1 MRGGPDRALTRIGD
15 FFEERDRVMTG
26 RESRAGEG
34 LSPDLPPVA
43 EAKSAME
50 DFLKEFRGFQD
61 DVKQSLQHQ
70 EERMTMLDRKT
81 MSYGR
86 PALSAAVEMEA
97 PHRKAFGA
105 YLRQGDD
112 DGLRGLVLEGK
123 AMSTAVAADGG
134 YLVDPQTAETI
145 RSMLL
150 STASLRA
157 VANVVQV
164 EAVSFDVL
172 VDRSEV
178 GSGWATETAAQA
190 ETATPVLERISIKLH
205 ELSAMPKASQ
215 RLLDDSAFDVEGW
228 LAGKI
233 ATRFIRAEAAA
244 FINGD
249 GVDKPKGILLPA
261 KVANA
266 AWTWG
271 SPGYVP
277 TGAAADFAATNA
289 SDCIVNLVY
298 ALGADYRAN
307 GTFVMNSKTA
317 GAVRK
322 MKDADGRF
330 MWGDSLQ
337 SGQPPQLM
345 GYPVLVCEDMPDVAA
360 NAYPI
365 AFGDFAAGYT
375 VAERPDLR
383 ILRDPFSAKPHV
395 LFYASKRV
403 GGDITDF
410 AAIKLLKV
418 ATS

>member
-1 MRGGPDRALTRIGD
+1 MT
-15 FFEERDRVMTG
+15 ER
-26 RESRAGEG
+26 EARAGEDM
-34 LSPDLPPVA
+34 SPAPTPAAQV
-43 EAKSAME
+43 KTAMTG
-50 DFLKEFRGFQD
+50 FLKEFSSFQAE
-61 DVKQSLQHQ
+61 VKQSLQHQ
-70 EERMTMLDRKT
+70 EERLTMLQKKT
-81 MSYGR
+81 TTWGR
-86 PALSAAVEMEA
+86 PALSAAVEENA
-97 PHRKAFGA
+97 PHQKAFNA
-105 YLRQGDD
+105 YLRSGDD
-112 DGLRGLVLEGK
+112 EGFRGLLLEGK

-134 YLVDPQTAETI
+134 YLVSPQTADQI
-145 RSMLL
+145 RSMLV
-150 STASLRA
+150 STSSLRA

-164 EAVSFDVL
+164 EATSFDVL
-172 VDRSEV
+172 IDRSEV
-178 GSGWATETAAQA
+178 GSGWATETAATA
-190 ETATPVLERISIKLH
+190 ETTTPAIERISIRLH

-249 GVDKPKGILLPA
+249 GVDKPKGILLPT

-266 AWTWG
+266 SWTWG
-271 SPGYVP
+271 NLGYVP
-277 TGAAADFAATNA
+277 TGAAADFATTNPA
-289 SDCIVNLVY
+289 DCIINLVY

-330 MWGDSLQ
+330 LWSDGLAA
-337 SGQPPQLM
+337 GEPARLM
-345 GYPVLVCEDMPDVAA
+345 GYPVLICEDMPDVGAGTF
-360 NAYPI
+360 PV
-365 AFGDFAAGYT
+365 AFGDFNAGYT
-375 VAERPDLR
+375 IAERPDLR

-403 GGDITDF
+403 GGDISDY
-410 AAIKLLKV
+410 AAIKLLRV

>member
-1 MRGGPDRALTRIGD
+1 
-15 FFEERDRVMTG
+15 MT
-26 RESRAGEG
+26 EMQSRAGEAVSQVQEPG
-34 LSPDLPPVA
+34 ADA
-43 EAKSAME
+43 RSAMNG
-50 DFLKEFRGFQD
+50 FLSAFNGFQMEM
-61 DVKQSLQHQ
+61 KKSLQHQ
-70 EERMTMLDRKT
+70 EERLNMLDRKT
-81 MSYGR
+81 NTYAR
-86 PALSAAVEMEA
+86 PALSGAAERDV
-97 PHRKAFGA
+97 PHKKAFGA
-105 YLRQGDD
+105 YLRSGDD

-134 YLVDPQTAETI
+134 YLVDPQTADSI
-145 RSMLL
+145 RSLLL

-157 VANVVQV
+157 AANVVQV

-172 VDRSEV
+172 IDRTEV
-178 GSGWATETAAQA
+178 GSGWATETGAAS
-190 ETATPVLERISIKLH
+190 ETATPTIERISIKLH

-233 ATRFIRAEAAA
+233 ATRFTRAEAAA
-244 FINGD
+244 FVNGD

-266 AWTWG
+266 SWTWG
-271 SPGYVP
+271 NLGYVP
-277 TGAAADFAATNA
+277 TGAAADFATSNA

-307 GTFVMNSKTA
+307 GTFLMNSKTA

-337 SGQPPQLM
+337 AGEPARLM
-345 GYPVLVCEDMPDVAA
+345 GYPVLILEDMPDVGA
-360 NAYPI
+360 NTYPI
-365 AFGDFAAGYT
+365 AFGDFSAGYT
-375 VAERPDLR
+375 IAERPDLR

-403 GGDITDF
+403 GGDVTDY

-418 ATS
+418 AVS